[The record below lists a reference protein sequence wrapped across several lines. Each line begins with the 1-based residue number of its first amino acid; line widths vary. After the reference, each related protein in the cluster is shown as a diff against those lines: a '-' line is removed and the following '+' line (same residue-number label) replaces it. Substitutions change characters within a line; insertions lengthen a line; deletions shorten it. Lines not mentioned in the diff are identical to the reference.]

1 MKVIL
6 LAAGTGQRLGNGQEH
21 HPKALL
27 RFHSRTLLERHIEI
41 LCGFGLSDIAITV
54 GYRAELVAEEV
65 DRLGLAGTVQ
75 LIQNPHYREGSVVS
89 LWAAR
94 DILASGAPIVL
105 MDADVLYDHR
115 LMARLLESTIAN
127 CLLLDRNIDPGEE
140 PVKIC
145 VYGDRI
151 VDFHKRPQA
160 KYDWHGE
167 SVGFFRFSP
176 DAAYELIGRVADYID
191 TAERRLFE
199 YEEPIRDMM
208 LESPPG
214 RFGFEDVS
222 DLPWIEIDFPE
233 DVRRARDVI
242 LPRLADEGETSSMH
256 SFRSRESHARRRGF
270 GSVGVWAEESDGDA
284 P

>member
-6 LAAGTGQRLGNGQEH
+6 LAAGIGQRLGDGPER

-27 RFHSRTLLERHIEI
+27 RFDSKTLLERHIDI
-41 LCGFGLSDIAITV
+41 LRAFGIADIAITV
-54 GYRAELVAEEV
+54 GYRANLVTEEI
-65 DRLGLAGTVQ
+65 DRLRLPITVR
-75 LIQNPHYREGSVVS
+75 LIHNPHYREGSVVS

-127 CLLLDRNIDPGEE
+127 CLLLDRNIEPGEE

-145 VYGDRI
+145 VCGDRI

-176 DAAYELIGRVADYID
+176 DAAHELVDRVADYIG

-208 LESPPG
+208 LASPPD
-214 RFGFEDVS
+214 RFGFEDIS
-222 DLPWIEIDFPE
+222 DLPWVEIDFPE

-242 LPRLADEGETSSMH
+242 LPRLVDKDETSSMH
-256 SFRSRESHARRRGF
+256 PFRPRALHGRRRGF
-270 GSVGVWAEESDGDA
+270 RRAGVWAKERGSDA